1 VASWVFYFSVGYFKK
16 AGGVKVINNEEIR
29 VKLLE
34 RGASIPGYE
43 QICIDMIVRICKNC
57 IRIYC
62 NIILSLTLAEYKKP
76 VVPSKQRIYRL

>member
-1 VASWVFYFSVGYFKK
+1 
-16 AGGVKVINNEEIR
+16 VINNEEIR

-34 RGASIPGYE
+34 RGTSIPAYE

-62 NIILSLTLAEYKKP
+62 NII
-76 VVPSKQRIYRL
+76 SKLIGKLGIMANSKEIKEILWNYV